1 MRIGAFMFSY
11 RIQASN
17 PFGPVPVF
25 FGQVGNRIGG
35 LVNVNL
41 ALIL

>member
-11 RIQASN
+11 IISIPGAH
-17 PFGPVPVF
+17 PVF

-35 LVNVNL
+35 LVNMVHGVS
-41 ALIL
+41 